1 MLELYENIRALR
13 FHHCM
18 TQSELAERTGYK
30 DKGMISRIERGL
42 VDLPISKIEL
52 FAKALGTDPI
62 NLMGNSWDQSDYI
75 VGNLTASEQL
85 LLNEYRQL
93 NDEGQELAA
102 NQVHVMVASGL
113 YIKNHQ
119 SDVVEEEA

>member
-30 DKGMISRIERGL
+30 DKGMISRIERG
-42 VDLPISKIEL
+42 
-52 FAKALGTDPI
+52 LGTDPI

>member
-13 FHHCM
+13 FYHCM
-18 TQSELAERTGYK
+18 TQSELAEKTGYR

-62 NLMGNSWDQSDYI
+62 KLMGNSWNQVEHITGRLS
-75 VGNLTASEQL
+75 ASEQSL
-85 LLNEYRQL
+85 LDNFRQL
-93 NDEGQELAA
+93 NEEGQDIVLKTTSSL
-102 NQVHVMVASGL
+102 VAGGQFKKTDAKDSVG
-113 YIKNHQ
+113 
-119 SDVVEEEA
+119 